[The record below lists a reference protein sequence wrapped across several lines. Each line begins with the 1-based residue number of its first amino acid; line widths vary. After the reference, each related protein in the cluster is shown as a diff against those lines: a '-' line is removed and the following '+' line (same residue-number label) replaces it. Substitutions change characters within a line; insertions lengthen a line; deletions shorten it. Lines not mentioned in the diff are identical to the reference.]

1 MLLAGDRLENSL
13 DNPTSKPFYFYEL
26 YPNRFLSYIIMV
38 SCSLRF
44 MATDRFNLKTLI
56 FHAIM
61 NKSA

>member
-1 MLLAGDRLENSL
+1 
-13 DNPTSKPFYFYEL
+13 
-26 YPNRFLSYIIMV
+26 MV